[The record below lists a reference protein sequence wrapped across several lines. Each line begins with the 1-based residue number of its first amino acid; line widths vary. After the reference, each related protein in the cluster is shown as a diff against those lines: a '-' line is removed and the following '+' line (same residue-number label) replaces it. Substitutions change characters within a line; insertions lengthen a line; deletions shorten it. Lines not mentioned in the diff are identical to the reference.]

1 MPFSAPVLV
10 VEDDADCREL
20 VVAILREAG
29 YATREAGSAEEAL
42 SVARER
48 RPAAVV
54 SDVVL
59 PKQSGYELCRRLRE
73 EFGELLPIV
82 LVSGERTA
90 ALDTVTGL
98 LIGADHYVTK
108 PFTADEL
115 VAPVRRAV
123 IRAGAS
129 ARARRSSDGRALT
142 DREREVLSLLAQG
155 LSQAEIASRLVISS
169 KTVATHIQ
177 RTLGKL
183 NVRSR
188 AEAVGLA
195 YRSGLIDAP
204 RS

>member
-1 MPFSAPVLV
+1 MPFSAPGLV
-10 VEDDADCREL
+10 VEDDAGCREL
-20 VVAILREAG
+20 VVAILHEAG
-29 YATREAGSAEEAL
+29 YATREAESAEEAL

-82 LVSGERTA
+82 LLSGERTA

-129 ARARRSSDGRALT
+129 SRARRLSDGRALT

-155 LSQAEIASRLVISS
+155 LSQAEIATRLVISS

-183 NVRSR
+183 NVHSR

-195 YRSGLIDAP
+195 YRTGLIDTP
-204 RS
+204 LS